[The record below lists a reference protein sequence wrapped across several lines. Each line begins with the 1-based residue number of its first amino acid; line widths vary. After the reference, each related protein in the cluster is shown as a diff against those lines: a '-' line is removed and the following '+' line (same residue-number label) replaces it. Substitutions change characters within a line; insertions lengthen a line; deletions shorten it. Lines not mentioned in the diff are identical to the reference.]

1 MSTEQ
6 RNKHDAPDLKIAT
19 WNVLTLLQAGKMQ
32 EVANQMIKNQLDIIA
47 LQEIRW
53 QGQGKIDKKDFS
65 LIYSGPKDK
74 TGQFGTGFLINKTVR
89 GSIMEYQTV
98 SDKICKI
105 RLKGKFRNITI
116 VSIHAPTEEKSEE
129 IKETFYESLDEVLSQ
144 VQKYDQILV
153 IGDFNAQVGS
163 MESQSDVAGKFTV
176 HDYNNNNGDYMAE
189 FAARNK
195 LFIRSTSFQH
205 KKIHLGTWKVRGSN
219 QVNQID
225 HVLVSKRHISSVLDV
240 RACRGFNCDSDHY
253 LVKAI
258 IREKL
263 STVQTLKK
271 NKQTKW
277 DTTELKKD
285 VEVRRAYQEALSER
299 LHISPNISVE
309 EKWKLTRTAITNAAE
324 KTVSKQK
331 KGRNMN
337 WYDQECKDLVE
348 RKNQARQVMLQRNT
362 RNAKETY
369 KNLRRESKRIM
380 KRKKQENLRREMK
393 EIEDLNKEG
402 ETRKFYVAMKKMRNE
417 FQPKISGCR
426 NDRGVVDLDER
437 NTINKWTQY
446 FKELLNPDNVE
457 PLRSE
462 TQEHETTP
470 QNRQADD
477 NEEEDAPNITEV
489 KKAIQRLKN
498 NRAPGEDGIVAEM
511 WKAVNVSAL
520 EKLESIMKQI
530 WETEILPEE
539 WKTALIHPIHKKGDK
554 SEPNN
559 YRGISLLQVT
569 YKILSKA
576 LQNRLEKQVD
586 KEIGEYQGGFRRGR
600 SCVEQISNLKF
611 ILRHRKLRG
620 KHTYVTFVD
629 FKKAYDSVDRDTL
642 LNTLEEFGVD
652 TKTIAL
658 IKQTLTDTESKVK
671 FSGILSKAF
680 KIKTGL
686 RQGDGISPILFNCV
700 LEKVIREWREKNLKT
715 GIKNI
720 KIGRRKD
727 LEIDCLAFADDL
739 AILSEN
745 INDAIEQINN
755 LKEVAEKA
763 GLQISFEKTE
773 YIADVIQAPKQMKTK
788 YGKINRVP
796 KFKYLGEI
804 IQPNGLDK
812 EANKVRA
819 RKMENA
825 FQLTRNI
832 YNKKSLSINA
842 KLRHYNTVIKPES
855 LYASECLTLNT
866 AKQLE
871 EIEKKERKIVR
882 RILGPKQE
890 NGIWKLK
897 SNKEVYEK
905 TEKIG
910 DTMRKRRVQF
920 YGHLERMDENRLTKQ
935 LFDYFDKNPNTKLTW
950 FNETKKDLSEMEIP
964 RDLINERKQFREKI
978 KEFKG
983 YKEREKKKT
992 GAPWTEERK
1001 QQHRERM
1008 KKYWEEKRRSN
1019 D

>member
-498 NRAPGEDGIVAEM
+498 NRAPGEDGIVAELI
-511 WKAVNVSAL
+511 KYGGEEL
-520 EKLESIMKQI
+520 ENAI
-530 WETEILPEE
+530 TEIIKDIWMKEVMPDS
-539 WKTALIHPIHKKGDK
+539 WNTGVICPIHKKGDK
-554 SEPNN
+554 SKCEN
-559 YRGISLLQVT
+559 YRGITLLNT
-569 YKILSKA
+569 AYKVLTSIL
-576 LQNRLEKQVD
+576 NERL
-586 KEIGEYQGGFRRGR
+586 KEITETKIGEYQCGFRRNK
-600 SCVEQISNLKF
+600 STSDQIFVIRQIMEKCNEHDIDLHILF
-611 ILRHRKLRG
+611 IDFKQAFDNVRRPKLIEALEDLDVPRKLTRLIMMTMDG
-620 KHTYVTFVD
+620 SNAQVKVNNQLSEPFSIN
-629 FKKAYDSVDRDTL
+629 K
-642 LNTLEEFGVD
+642 GV
-652 TKTIAL
+652 
-658 IKQTLTDTESKVK
+658 
-671 FSGILSKAF
+671 
-680 KIKTGL
+680 
-686 RQGDGISPILFNCV
+686 RQGDGLSTTLFIVV
-700 LEKVIREWREKNLKT
+700 LHYVIKHFDQRGTIFNKST
-715 GIKNI
+715 QI
-720 KIGRRKD
+720 
-727 LEIDCLAFADDL
+727 CAYADDIAL
-739 AILSEN
+739 ISRTKPRLVEVFRELEEKAKDVGLI
-745 INDAIEQINN
+745 IND
-755 LKEVAEKA
+755 
-763 GLQISFEKTE
+763 GKTQ
-773 YIADVIQAPKQMKTK
+773 YLIASADKTQK
-788 YGKINRVP
+788 PVDLVVDHRTFKGVP
-796 KFKYLGEI
+796 TFKYLGNLIDNANCSTSIKER
-804 IQPNGLDK
+804 IQAGFRAYYANLSLLKNKLLNRAAKIQIYKTLIRPVVTYGGETWTLTEADK
-812 EANKVRA
+812 ERLRRFERKVIRKIYGGVKVGNEWRIRYNSEINDILQNQDIVRFIKSRRIEWFGHIQRMDDSQMPKKVLNA
-819 RKMENA
+819 RV
-825 FQLTRNI
+825 
-832 YNKKSLSINA
+832 
-842 KLRHYNTVIKPES
+842 YNTRRRGRPKMRWMDNVTDDLQKMRVTGWGS
-855 LYASECLTLNT
+855 KSKDRTLWRSIV
-866 AKQLE
+866 E
-871 EIEKKERKIVR
+871 EANA
-882 RILGPKQE
+882 Q
-890 NGIWKLK
+890 
-897 SNKEVYEK
+897 
-905 TEKIG
+905 
-910 DTMRKRRVQF
+910 
-920 YGHLERMDENRLTKQ
+920 
-935 LFDYFDKNPNTKLTW
+935 
-950 FNETKKDLSEMEIP
+950 
-964 RDLINERKQFREKI
+964 
-978 KEFKG
+978 
-983 YKEREKKKT
+983 T
-992 GAPWTEERK
+992 GL
-1001 QQHRERM
+1001 
-1008 KKYWEEKRRSN
+1008 
-1019 D
+1019 